1 MSSISVPSAGSAM
14 AAHEEDVACAA
25 MEDIARQIVERTAA
39 ISRWGGDEP
48 YDEVIRQIRAMV
60 LAEIGYTKTSRPGRT
75 KARNKISAALR
86 TAVYERDG
94 YACVACNSRR
104 QLSLDHIHPYSLG
117 GGDTLENLQTLCKR
131 CNSSK
136 GVKVQ

>member
-1 MSSISVPSAGSAM
+1 MSSISVPSAGRAM
-14 AAHEEDVACAA
+14 AASEEGVACEA
-25 MEDIARQIVERTAA
+25 MADIARQIVERTAA

-48 YDEVIRQIRAMV
+48 YDAVMRQLREMV
-60 LAEIGYTKTSRPGRT
+60 LAEIGYTKAPKIGRP

-117 GGDTLENLQTLCKR
+117 GRDTLENLQTLCKR

-136 GVKVQ
+136 GVKTQ